1 MTELE
6 NIAKELDKELVNEK
20 DTKKRITKIQ
30 QALYKAYILN
40 TGNTGYKRIDEPF
53 PIRKL

>member
-1 MTELE
+1 MIELE

-40 TGNTGYKRIDEPF
+40 ASNTGYKRIDELY